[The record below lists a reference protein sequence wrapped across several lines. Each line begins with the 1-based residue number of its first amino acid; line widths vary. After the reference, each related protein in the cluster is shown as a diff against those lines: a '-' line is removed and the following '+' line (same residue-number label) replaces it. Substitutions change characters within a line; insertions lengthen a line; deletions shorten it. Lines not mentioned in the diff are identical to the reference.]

1 MPPEKHVFR
10 AGDAP
15 SGGELRQQGG
25 KTVFRAGGAKAE
37 KRGKKPTAPAASAAP
52 RQETPPRQE
61 APSRPVKLR
70 RNAAAPAPAP
80 AGEKTGGAAPKAA
93 PTPAREKTSGAVPKA
108 APAPAREKTSGAVPK
123 AAPAAPAGEKTGGT
137 APKAAPRPA
146 PAAAPKAAASWSHRR
161 RGSRTPLIV
170 LGSLLAL
177 LVVCLAGW
185 ALDVPARLEGL
196 TLPGGPSSSA
206 PVKIKEG
213 QDWPA
218 MVGGRMVSEK
228 PEKVVSLSPMITEAL
243 LSLPG
248 HEALCAVTEYCD
260 ARSTGLATVGTPLLP
275 RTEDIIAL
283 APDYVLCQTPLAG
296 PVQTE
301 LEEAGVEV
309 IQMDTPADLAALRE
323 FYGQLGALLGGN
335 ETGRALGY
343 GVIDR
348 LESTLAAYDAA
359 LPEKASAL
367 LLPDLS
373 GLAATADTAEWTL
386 LGQVFRHP
394 LPDAAGWLA
403 GAECLTDEDTGND
416 LDQIRAA
423 DPDVLLV
430 ADTVSPEDLSAAL
443 GDLRTVQNGAV
454 VYVDIRLTE
463 TLSPRLVFAIADA
476 AALAYPEFAPAS

>member
-1 MPPEKHVFR
+1 
-10 AGDAP
+10 
-15 SGGELRQQGG
+15 
-25 KTVFRAGGAKAE
+25 
-37 KRGKKPTAPAASAAP
+37 
-52 RQETPPRQE
+52 
-61 APSRPVKLR
+61 
-70 RNAAAPAPAP
+70 
-80 AGEKTGGAAPKAA
+80 
-93 PTPAREKTSGAVPKA
+93 
-108 APAPAREKTSGAVPK
+108 
-123 AAPAAPAGEKTGGT
+123 
-137 APKAAPRPA
+137 PRPA
-146 PAAAPKAAASWSHRR
+146 PAAAPKAAASRPRR

-206 PVKIKEG
+206 TVKEG

-218 MVGGRMVSEK
+218 MVGDRMVSEK

-367 LLPDLS
+367 LLPDLT

-403 GAECLTDEDTGND
+403 GAECLTDEDAGND

-430 ADTVSPEDLSAAL
+430 ADTISPEDLSAAL
-443 GDLRTVQNGAV
+443 GDLRAVQNGAV

>member
-37 KRGKKPTAPAASAAP
+37 KRGKKPAAPAASAAP
-52 RQETPPRQE
+52 WQEAPARQET
-61 APSRPVKLR
+61 PSRPVKLR
-70 RNAAAPAPAP
+70 RNAAAPASAP
-80 AGEKTGGAAPKAA
+80 AGEKAGGAAPKAA
-93 PTPAREKTSGAVPKA
+93 PTAV
-108 APAPAREKTSGAVPK
+108 
-123 AAPAAPAGEKTGGT
+123 
-137 APKAAPRPA
+137 PKAAPRPA
-146 PAAAPKAAASWSHRR
+146 PAAAPKAVASWSRRR

-196 TLPGGPSSSA
+196 TLPGGSSSSA
-206 PVKIKEG
+206 TVKEG

-218 MVGGRMVSEK
+218 MVGDRMVSEK

-335 ETGRALGY
+335 ETGRALGC

-394 LPDAAGWLA
+394 LPDAADWLA
-403 GAECLTDEDTGND
+403 GAECLTDEDAGND

-443 GDLRTVQNGAV
+443 GDLRAVQNGAV

>member
-37 KRGKKPTAPAASAAP
+37 KRGKKPAAPAASAAS
-52 RQETPPRQE
+52 RQEAPARLETPARQE

-70 RNAAAPAPAP
+70 RNAAAPAPAAP
-80 AGEKTGGAAPKAA
+80 AGEKAGGA
-93 PTPAREKTSGAVPKA
+93 G
-108 APAPAREKTSGAVPK
+108 PK
-123 AAPAAPAGEKTGGT
+123 AAPAASTDEKTGGSAPKT
-137 APKAAPRPA
+137 APTTVPKAAPRPA
-146 PAAAPKAAASWSHRR
+146 PAAAPKSAASWSRRR

-196 TLPGGPSSSA
+196 TLPGGSSSSA
-206 PVKIKEG
+206 TVKEG

-218 MVGGRMVSEK
+218 MVGDRMVSEK

-394 LPDAAGWLA
+394 LPDAADWLA
-403 GAECLTDEDTGND
+403 GAECLTDEDAGND

-443 GDLRTVQNGAV
+443 GDLRAVQNGAV

>member
-37 KRGKKPTAPAASAAP
+37 KRGRKPAAPAASAAP
-52 RQETPPRQE
+52 RQEAFTRQETPPRQE

-70 RNAAAPAPAP
+70 RNAAAPAP
-80 AGEKTGGAAPKAA
+80 
-93 PTPAREKTSGAVPKA
+93 KA

-123 AAPAAPAGEKTGGT
+123 AAPAASTGEKTGGT

-146 PAAAPKAAASWSHRR
+146 PAAPKAAASWSRRR

-196 TLPGGPSSSA
+196 TLPGGSSSSA
-206 PVKIKEG
+206 TVKEG

-218 MVGGRMVSEK
+218 MVGDRMVSEK

-394 LPDAAGWLA
+394 LPDAADWLA
-403 GAECLTDEDTGND
+403 GAECLTDEDAGND

-430 ADTVSPEDLSAAL
+430 ADTVSPKDLSAAL
-443 GDLRTVQNGAV
+443 GDLRAVQNGAV

>member
-37 KRGKKPTAPAASAAP
+37 KRGKKPAAPAASAAP
-52 RQETPPRQE
+52 RQEVPARQETPTRQE

-70 RNAAAPAPAP
+70 RNAAAPAPKAAPAAP
-80 AGEKTGGAAPKAA
+80 AGEKAGGAGPKAA
-93 PTPAREKTSGAVPKA
+93 L
-108 APAPAREKTSGAVPK
+108 APAREKTSGAVPK
-123 AAPAAPAGEKTGGT
+123 AAPAAFTGEKMGGA
-137 APKAAPRPA
+137 APKAAPTAVPKAA
-146 PAAAPKAAASWSHRR
+146 PAAAPKAAASWSRRR

-196 TLPGGPSSSA
+196 TLPGGSSSSA
-206 PVKIKEG
+206 PVEIKEG

-218 MVGGRMVSEK
+218 MVGDRLVSEK

-309 IQMDTPADLAALRE
+309 IQMDIPADLAALRE

-367 LLPDLS
+367 LLPDLT

-394 LPDAAGWLA
+394 LPDAADWLA
-403 GAECLTDEDTGND
+403 GAECLSDEDAGND

-443 GDLRTVQNGAV
+443 GDLRAVQNGAV

>member
-10 AGDAP
+10 VGDS
-15 SGGELRQQGG
+15 SGRGELRQQGG
-25 KTVFRAGGAKAE
+25 KTVFRAGGTKGE
-37 KRGKKPTAPAASAAP
+37 KRDKKPAAP
-52 RQETPPRQE
+52 LREDAPRATQPRPSAPP
-61 APSRPVKLR
+61 RPVKQKKTAPPR
-70 RNAAAPAPAP
+70 PEAPA
-80 AGEKTGGAAPKAA
+80 
-93 PTPAREKTSGAVPKA
+93 
-108 APAPAREKTSGAVPK
+108 
-123 AAPAAPAGEKTGGT
+123 
-137 APKAAPRPA
+137 
-146 PAAAPKAAASWSHRR
+146 KAAASPSWPARR
-161 RGSRTPLIV
+161 RRKNRTPLIV

-177 LVVCLAGW
+177 LLVCLAGW
-185 ALDVPARLEGL
+185 ALDVPGRLAAL
-196 TLPGGPSSSA
+196 TVPGGSSA
-206 PVKIKEG
+206 PGEVKEG

-218 MVGGRMVSEK
+218 MVGDRLVSEK
-228 PEKVVSLSPMITEAL
+228 PEKVVSLSPMVTEAL

-275 RTEDIIAL
+275 RTGDIIAL

-301 LEEAGVEV
+301 LEQAGVEV
-309 IQMDTPADLAALRE
+309 IQLDTPVDLAGLRE

-348 LESTLAAYDAA
+348 LESTLAAYNAA
-359 LPEKASAL
+359 LPDKASAL
-367 LLPDLS
+367 LLPDLT

-394 LPDAAGWLA
+394 LPDATGWLA
-403 GAECLTDEDTGND
+403 GAGCLTNEDPDND
-416 LDQIRAA
+416 LDEIRAA

-430 ADTVSPEDLSAAL
+430 ADTVSSEDLAAAL
-443 GDLRTVQNGAV
+443 GDLRAVQNGAV
-454 VYVDIRLTE
+454 VYVDLRLTE

-476 AALAYPEFAPAS
+476 AALAYPEFSAAS

>member
-1 MPPEKHVFR
+1 MCSGQVTRPPGANCASR
-10 AGDAP
+10 AARPSSAP
-15 SGGELRQQGG
+15 EAQRRKSGV
-25 KTVFRAGGAKAE
+25 KS
-37 KRGKKPTAPAASAAP
+37 PPHPPPSAAP
-52 RQETPPRQE
+52 RQEVPARQETPPRQE

-70 RNAAAPAPAP
+70 RNAAAPTPTAPAGEKAGGAGPKAAPAP
-80 AGEKTGGAAPKAA
+80 AGEKTGGAAL
-93 PTPAREKTSGAVPKA
+93 KT
-108 APAPAREKTSGAVPK
+108 
-123 AAPAAPAGEKTGGT
+123 
-137 APKAAPRPA
+137 APRPA
-146 PAAAPKAAASWSHRR
+146 PAAPKAAASWSRRR

-206 PVKIKEG
+206 TVKEG

-218 MVGGRMVSEK
+218 MVGDRMVSEK

-296 PVQTE
+296 PVQTD

-394 LPDAAGWLA
+394 LPDAADWLA
-403 GAECLTDEDTGND
+403 GAECLTDEDAGND

-443 GDLRTVQNGAV
+443 GDLRAVQNGAV

>member
-37 KRGKKPTAPAASAAP
+37 KRGKKPAAPAASAAP
-52 RQETPPRQE
+52 RQEAPAQQEVPKRQE

-70 RNAAAPAPAP
+70 RNAAAPA
-80 AGEKTGGAAPKAA
+80 
-93 PTPAREKTSGAVPKA
+93 
-108 APAPAREKTSGAVPK
+108 PK

-137 APKAAPRPA
+137 APKAAPAASTGEKTSGAAPKAAPTAVPKAAPRPA
-146 PAAAPKAAASWSHRR
+146 PAAAPKAAASWSRRR

-196 TLPGGPSSSA
+196 TLPGGSSSSA
-206 PVKIKEG
+206 TVKEG

-218 MVGGRMVSEK
+218 MVGDRMVSEK

-367 LLPDLS
+367 LLPDLT

-394 LPDAAGWLA
+394 LPDAADWLA
-403 GAECLTDEDTGND
+403 GAECLTDEDAGND

-443 GDLRTVQNGAV
+443 GDLRAVQNGAV

>member
-10 AGDAP
+10 AGDTP
-15 SGGELRQQGG
+15 GQGEMRRQGG
-25 KTVFRAGGAKAE
+25 KTVFRADGGKGE
-37 KRGKKPTAPAASAAP
+37 KRAPKPAAPAAA
-52 RQETPPRQE
+52 RQE
-61 APSRPVKLR
+61 ASARPVKVR
-70 RNAAAPAPAP
+70 RNAAHPGQKVS
-80 AGEKTGGAAPKAA
+80 AGEKAGGAAPKAA
-93 PTPAREKTSGAVPKA
+93 PRP
-108 APAPAREKTSGAVPK
+108 
-123 AAPAAPAGEKTGGT
+123 T
-137 APKAAPRPA
+137 APKAAPA
-146 PAAAPKAAASWSHRR
+146 KAAASWPARR
-161 RGSRTPLIV
+161 RKTRAPLIV

-185 ALDVPARLEGL
+185 ALDVPGRLAGL
-196 TLPGGPSSSA
+196 TLPGGSSSSA
-206 PVKIKEG
+206 TVQEG
-213 QDWPA
+213 KDWPA
-218 MVGGRMVSEK
+218 MVGDRLVREK
-228 PEKVVSLSPMITEAL
+228 PEKVVSLSPMVTEAL

-301 LEEAGVEV
+301 LEQAGVEV
-309 IQMDTPADLAALRE
+309 IQLDTPADLAGLRE

-348 LESTLAAYDAA
+348 LESTLAAYNAA
-359 LPEKASAL
+359 LPDKASAL
-367 LLPDLS
+367 LLPDLT

-394 LPDAAGWLA
+394 LPDAADWLA
-403 GAECLTDEDTGND
+403 GAECLTDEDAEND

-430 ADTVSPEDLSAAL
+430 ANTVSPEDLSAAL
-443 GDLRTVQNGAV
+443 GDLRAVQNGAV
-454 VYVDIRLTE
+454 VYVDLRLTE

>member
-15 SGGELRQQGG
+15 FGGELRQQGG

-37 KRGKKPTAPAASAAP
+37 KRGKKPAAPAASAAP
-52 RQETPPRQE
+52 RQEVPARQETPPRQE

-70 RNAAAPAPAP
+70 RNAAAPAP
-80 AGEKTGGAAPKAA
+80 
-93 PTPAREKTSGAVPKA
+93 
-108 APAPAREKTSGAVPK
+108 K
-123 AAPAAPAGEKTGGT
+123 AAPAAPAGEKAGGAGPKAAPAPAAPAGEKAGGT

-146 PAAAPKAAASWSHRR
+146 PAAAPKAAASWSRRR

-196 TLPGGPSSSA
+196 TLPGGSSSSA
-206 PVKIKEG
+206 TVKEG

-218 MVGGRMVSEK
+218 MVGDRLVSEK

-296 PVQTE
+296 PVQAE
-301 LEEAGVEV
+301 LEQAGVEV
-309 IQMDTPADLAALRE
+309 IQMGAPADLAALRE

-335 ETGRALGY
+335 ETGRALGC

-359 LPEKASAL
+359 LPEKATAL

-403 GAECLTDEDTGND
+403 GAECLADEDAEND
-416 LDQIRAA
+416 LAEIRAA

-430 ADTVSPEDLSAAL
+430 AGTVSPEELSAAL
-443 GDLRTVQNGAV
+443 GDLRAVQNGAV
-454 VYVDIRLTE
+454 VYVDLRLTE

-476 AALAYPEFAPAS
+476 AALAYPELAAAS

>member
-37 KRGKKPTAPAASAAP
+37 KRGKKPAAPAASAAP
-52 RQETPPRQE
+52 RQEAPARQE

-70 RNAAAPAPAP
+70 RNAAGPAPAAP
-80 AGEKTGGAAPKAA
+80 AGEKTGGAGPKAA
-93 PTPAREKTSGAVPKA
+93 Q
-108 APAPAREKTSGAVPK
+108 
-123 AAPAAPAGEKTGGT
+123 APAAPAGEKTGGT
-137 APKAAPRPA
+137 APKAAPTTVPKAAPRPA
-146 PAAAPKAAASWSHRR
+146 PAAAPKAAASWSRRR

-196 TLPGGPSSSA
+196 TLPGGSSSSA
-206 PVKIKEG
+206 TVKEG

-218 MVGGRMVSEK
+218 MVGDRMVSEK

-248 HEALCAVTEYCD
+248 HETLCAVTEYCD

-394 LPDAAGWLA
+394 LPDAADWLA
-403 GAECLTDEDTGND
+403 GAECLTDEDAGND

-443 GDLRTVQNGAV
+443 GDLRAVQNGAV

>member
-37 KRGKKPTAPAASAAP
+37 KRGKKPAAPAASAAP
-52 RQETPPRQE
+52 RQEAPAQQEVPKRQE

-70 RNAAAPAPAP
+70 RNAAAPAPAAP
-80 AGEKTGGAAPKAA
+80 AGEKAGGTAPKAAPAASTGEKTGGAAPK
-93 PTPAREKTSGAVPKA
+93 T
-108 APAPAREKTSGAVPK
+108 
-123 AAPAAPAGEKTGGT
+123 
-137 APKAAPRPA
+137 APRPA
-146 PAAAPKAAASWSHRR
+146 PAAPKAAASWSRRR

-206 PVKIKEG
+206 TVKEG

-218 MVGGRMVSEK
+218 MVGDRLVSEK

-394 LPDAAGWLA
+394 LPDAADWLA
-403 GAECLTDEDTGND
+403 GAECLTDEDAGND

-430 ADTVSPEDLSAAL
+430 AGTVSPEDLSAAL
-443 GDLRTVQNGAV
+443 GDLRAVQNGAV

>member
-37 KRGKKPTAPAASAAP
+37 KRGKKPAAPAASAAP
-52 RQETPPRQE
+52 RQEAPARRETPARQE

-70 RNAAAPAPAP
+70 RNAAAPAPKAAPAAP
-80 AGEKTGGAAPKAA
+80 AGEKAGGAGPKAA
-93 PTPAREKTSGAVPKA
+93 P
-108 APAPAREKTSGAVPK
+108 
-123 AAPAAPAGEKTGGT
+123 APAGEKTGGT

-146 PAAAPKAAASWSHRR
+146 PAAAPKAAASWSRRR

-196 TLPGGPSSSA
+196 TLPGGSSSSA
-206 PVKIKEG
+206 PVEIKEG

-218 MVGGRMVSEK
+218 MVGDRLVSEK

-248 HEALCAVTEYCD
+248 HEAFCAVTEYCD

-348 LESTLAAYDAA
+348 LESTLAAYDAT

-367 LLPDLS
+367 LLPDLT

-394 LPDAAGWLA
+394 LPDAADWLA
-403 GAECLTDEDTGND
+403 GAECLTDEDAGND

-443 GDLRTVQNGAV
+443 GDLRAVQNGAV

>member
-1 MPPEKHVFR
+1 M
-10 AGDAP
+10 
-15 SGGELRQQGG
+15 
-25 KTVFRAGGAKAE
+25 
-37 KRGKKPTAPAASAAP
+37 
-52 RQETPPRQE
+52 
-61 APSRPVKLR
+61 
-70 RNAAAPAPAP
+70 
-80 AGEKTGGAAPKAA
+80 
-93 PTPAREKTSGAVPKA
+93 
-108 APAPAREKTSGAVPK
+108 
-123 AAPAAPAGEKTGGT
+123 
-137 APKAAPRPA
+137 
-146 PAAAPKAAASWSHRR
+146 
-161 RGSRTPLIV
+161 

-196 TLPGGPSSSA
+196 TLPGGSSSSA
-206 PVKIKEG
+206 TVKEG

-218 MVGGRMVSEK
+218 MVGDRLVSEK

-283 APDYVLCQTPLAG
+283 APDYVLCQPPLAG

-323 FYGQLGALLGGN
+323 FYGQQGALLGGN
-335 ETGRALGY
+335 EIGRALGY

-394 LPDAAGWLA
+394 LPDADDWLA
-403 GAECLTDEDTGND
+403 GAECLTDEDAGND

-443 GDLRTVQNGAV
+443 GDLRAVQNGAV

>member
-37 KRGKKPTAPAASAAP
+37 KRGKKPAAPAASAAP
-52 RQETPPRQE
+52 RQEAPARQETPARQE

-70 RNAAAPAPAP
+70 RNAAAPKAAQTPTAP
-80 AGEKTGGAAPKAA
+80 AGEKTGAAA
-93 PTPAREKTSGAVPKA
+93 PKA

-123 AAPAAPAGEKTGGT
+123 AAPAASTGEKTGGT

-146 PAAAPKAAASWSHRR
+146 PAAAPKAAVSWSRRR

-206 PVKIKEG
+206 TVKEG

-218 MVGGRMVSEK
+218 MVGDRMVSEK

-301 LEEAGVEV
+301 LEEAGVAV

-335 ETGRALGY
+335 ETGRTLGY

-394 LPDAAGWLA
+394 LPDAADWLA
-403 GAECLTDEDTGND
+403 GAECLTDEDAGND

-443 GDLRTVQNGAV
+443 GDLRAVQNGAV

>member
-1 MPPEKHVFR
+1 M
-10 AGDAP
+10 
-15 SGGELRQQGG
+15 
-25 KTVFRAGGAKAE
+25 
-37 KRGKKPTAPAASAAP
+37 
-52 RQETPPRQE
+52 
-61 APSRPVKLR
+61 KLR
-70 RNAAAPAPAP
+70 RNAAAPAPAAP
-80 AGEKTGGAAPKAA
+80 AGEKAGGA
-93 PTPAREKTSGAVPKA
+93 GPKA

-123 AAPAAPAGEKTGGT
+123 AAPAAFTGEKMGGA
-137 APKAAPRPA
+137 APKAAPTAVPKAA
-146 PAAAPKAAASWSHRR
+146 PAAAPKAAASWSRRR

-196 TLPGGPSSSA
+196 TLPGGSSSSA
-206 PVKIKEG
+206 TVKEG

-218 MVGGRMVSEK
+218 MVGDRMVSEK

-367 LLPDLS
+367 LLPDLT

-394 LPDAAGWLA
+394 LPDAADWLA
-403 GAECLTDEDTGND
+403 GAECLTDEDAGND

-443 GDLRTVQNGAV
+443 GDLRAVQNGAV

>member
-37 KRGKKPTAPAASAAP
+37 KRGKKPAAPAASAAP
-52 RQETPPRQE
+52 RQEAPARQETPTRQE

-70 RNAAAPAPAP
+70 RNAAAPAPA
-80 AGEKTGGAAPKAA
+80 
-93 PTPAREKTSGAVPKA
+93 
-108 APAPAREKTSGAVPK
+108 
-123 AAPAAPAGEKTGGT
+123 APAGEKAGGSAPKT
-137 APKAAPRPA
+137 APTTVPKAAPRPA
-146 PAAAPKAAASWSHRR
+146 PAAAPKAAASWSRRR

-206 PVKIKEG
+206 TVKEG

-218 MVGGRMVSEK
+218 MVGDRMVSEK

-367 LLPDLS
+367 LLPDLT

-394 LPDAAGWLA
+394 LPDAADWLA
-403 GAECLTDEDTGND
+403 GAECLTDEDAGND

-443 GDLRTVQNGAV
+443 GDLRAVQNGAV

>member
-37 KRGKKPTAPAASAAP
+37 KRGKKPAAPAASAAP
-52 RQETPPRQE
+52 RQEAPAQQEVPKRQE

-70 RNAAAPAPAP
+70 RNAAAPAPKAAP
-80 AGEKTGGAAPKAA
+80 AAPAGEKAGGAAPKAAQAPAASTGEKTGGAAPKAA
-93 PTPAREKTSGAVPKA
+93 PTAV
-108 APAPAREKTSGAVPK
+108 
-123 AAPAAPAGEKTGGT
+123 
-137 APKAAPRPA
+137 PKAAPRPA
-146 PAAAPKAAASWSHRR
+146 PAAAPKAAASWSRRR

-196 TLPGGPSSSA
+196 TLPGGSSSSA
-206 PVKIKEG
+206 TVKEG

-218 MVGGRMVSEK
+218 MVGDRLVSEK

-394 LPDAAGWLA
+394 LPDAADWLA

-430 ADTVSPEDLSAAL
+430 ADTISPEDLSAAL
-443 GDLRTVQNGAV
+443 GDLRAVQNGAV

>member
-25 KTVFRAGGAKAE
+25 KTVFRAGGTKAE
-37 KRGKKPTAPAASAAP
+37 KRGRKPAAPAASAAP
-52 RQETPPRQE
+52 RQEAPARQE

-123 AAPAAPAGEKTGGT
+123 AAPAAPAGGKTGGT

-146 PAAAPKAAASWSHRR
+146 PAAAPKAAASWSRRR

-196 TLPGGPSSSA
+196 TLPGGSSSSA
-206 PVKIKEG
+206 TVKEG

-218 MVGGRMVSEK
+218 MVGDRMVSEK
-228 PEKVVSLSPMITEAL
+228 TEKVVSLSPMITEAL

-367 LLPDLS
+367 LLPDLT

-394 LPDAAGWLA
+394 LPDAADWLA

>member
-37 KRGKKPTAPAASAAP
+37 KRGKKPAAPAASAAP
-52 RQETPPRQE
+52 RQEVPARQETPARQE

-70 RNAAAPAPAP
+70 RNAAAPAPAAP

-93 PTPAREKTSGAVPKA
+93 PTAV
-108 APAPAREKTSGAVPK
+108 
-123 AAPAAPAGEKTGGT
+123 
-137 APKAAPRPA
+137 PKAAPRPA
-146 PAAAPKAAASWSHRR
+146 PAAAPKAAASWSRRR

-206 PVKIKEG
+206 TVKEG

-218 MVGGRMVSEK
+218 MVGDRMVSEK

-367 LLPDLS
+367 LLPDLT

-394 LPDAAGWLA
+394 LPDAADWLA
-403 GAECLTDEDTGND
+403 GAECLTDEDAGND

-443 GDLRTVQNGAV
+443 GDLRAVQNGAV

>member
-37 KRGKKPTAPAASAAP
+37 KRGKKPAAPAASAAP
-52 RQETPPRQE
+52 RQEAPAQQEVPKRQE

-80 AGEKTGGAAPKAA
+80 APAGEKAGGAGPKAAQAPAASTGEKTGGAAPKAA
-93 PTPAREKTSGAVPKA
+93 PTAV
-108 APAPAREKTSGAVPK
+108 
-123 AAPAAPAGEKTGGT
+123 
-137 APKAAPRPA
+137 PKAAPRPA
-146 PAAAPKAAASWSHRR
+146 PAAVPKAAPRPAPAAPKAAASWSRRR

-177 LVVCLAGW
+177 LAVCLAGW

-196 TLPGGPSSSA
+196 TLRGGSSSSA
-206 PVKIKEG
+206 TVKEG

-218 MVGGRMVSEK
+218 MVGDRMVSEK

-394 LPDAAGWLA
+394 LPDSADWLA

-443 GDLRTVQNGAV
+443 GDLRAVQNGAV

>member
-37 KRGKKPTAPAASAAP
+37 KRGKKPAAPAASAAP
-52 RQETPPRQE
+52 RQEAFTRQETPPRQE

-70 RNAAAPAPAP
+70 RNAAAPAPA
-80 AGEKTGGAAPKAA
+80 
-93 PTPAREKTSGAVPKA
+93 
-108 APAPAREKTSGAVPK
+108 
-123 AAPAAPAGEKTGGT
+123 APAGEKTGGT
-137 APKAAPRPA
+137 APKAAPAASTGEKAGGAAPKAAPAPAGEKTGGAAPKTAPRPA
-146 PAAAPKAAASWSHRR
+146 PAAAPKAAASWSRRR

-185 ALDVPARLEGL
+185 TLDVPARLEGL

-206 PVKIKEG
+206 TVKEG

-218 MVGGRMVSEK
+218 MVGDRMVSEK

-260 ARSTGLATVGTPLLP
+260 ARSTDLATVGTPLLP

-348 LESTLAAYDAA
+348 LESTLAAYDAT

-367 LLPDLS
+367 LLPDLT

-394 LPDAAGWLA
+394 LPDAADWLA
-403 GAECLTDEDTGND
+403 GAECLTDEDAGND

-443 GDLRTVQNGAV
+443 GDLRAVQNGAV

>member
-37 KRGKKPTAPAASAAP
+37 KRGKKPAAPAASAAP
-52 RQETPPRQE
+52 RQETFTRQEAFTRQETPPRQE

-70 RNAAAPAPAP
+70 RNAAAPAPAAP
-80 AGEKTGGAAPKAA
+80 AGEKTGGTAPKAAPAASTGEKTGGAAPKAA
-93 PTPAREKTSGAVPKA
+93 PTAV
-108 APAPAREKTSGAVPK
+108 
-123 AAPAAPAGEKTGGT
+123 
-137 APKAAPRPA
+137 PKAAPRPA
-146 PAAAPKAAASWSHRR
+146 PAAAPKAAASWSRRR

-196 TLPGGPSSSA
+196 TLPGGSSSSA
-206 PVKIKEG
+206 TVKEG

-218 MVGGRMVSEK
+218 MVGDRMVSEK

-260 ARSTGLATVGTPLLP
+260 AHSTGLATVGTPLLP

-394 LPDAAGWLA
+394 LPDAADWLA
-403 GAECLTDEDTGND
+403 GAECLTDEDAGND
-416 LDQIRAA
+416 LDQIRAV

-443 GDLRTVQNGAV
+443 GDLRAVQNGAV

>member
-37 KRGKKPTAPAASAAP
+37 KRGKKPAAPAASAAP
-52 RQETPPRQE
+52 RQEAPARQE

-70 RNAAAPAPAP
+70 RNAAAPAPAAP
-80 AGEKTGGAAPKAA
+80 AGEKAGGA
-93 PTPAREKTSGAVPKA
+93 G
-108 APAPAREKTSGAVPK
+108 PK
-123 AAPAAPAGEKTGGT
+123 AAPAASTDEKTGGSAPKT
-137 APKAAPRPA
+137 APTAVPKAAPRPA
-146 PAAAPKAAASWSHRR
+146 PAAAPKSAASWSRRR

-196 TLPGGPSSSA
+196 TLPGGSSSSA
-206 PVKIKEG
+206 TVKEG

-218 MVGGRMVSEK
+218 MVGDRMVSEK

-394 LPDAAGWLA
+394 LPDAADWLA
-403 GAECLTDEDTGND
+403 GAECLTDEDAGND

-443 GDLRTVQNGAV
+443 GDLRAVQNGAV